1 MSQFEKNYSNI
12 YNLIYKKKNY
22 KKEFLNIQR
31 SLPKKIPMVKDI
43 LDIGCGTGLFAKY
56 SFTAFTPLSYSTCS
70 ASAITESQPSSFPA
84 K

>member
-31 SLPKKIPMVKDI
+31 SLPKKIPLVKDI
-43 LDIGCGTGLFAKY
+43 ELRFGYPKRGDTTY
-56 SFTAFTPLSYSTCS
+56 SRGE
-70 ASAITESQPSSFPA
+70 IT
-84 K
+84 